1 MGVIIQCELMKLKH
15 RGRIFGIIGASLV
28 FAGLMVPIFLLLETG
43 MKDWNSIFVISFI
56 ISAFVT
62 QIFLCVLSG
71 EIFTQEY
78 EQKTMNVMLMYPL
91 ARSRLYYGKMAVM
104 LMYALF
110 ATVCSAVL
118 PLIAISIVNIFHV
131 SVTEPFTFGHGLT
144 FVLLLI
150 VFSVTHTVGSI
161 VYSYFSIVRRST
173 LLKVLACIL
182 LISPF
187 GGGETG
193 ENVLFRLISVG
204 IMTMVSLLFLIPTLK
219 TLKYEDAG

>member
-1 MGVIIQCELMKLKH
+1 MGVVIQCELMKLKH

-28 FAGLMVPIFLLLETG
+28 VAGLMVPIFLLLETG
-43 MKDWNSIFVISFI
+43 MNDWNTIFVVSFI
-56 ISAFVT
+56 LSAFVT

-104 LMYALF
+104 FMYALF
-110 ATVCSAVL
+110 ATVLSAL
-118 PLIAISIVNIFHV
+118 FPLIAISIVNIFHV

-150 VFSVTHTVGSI
+150 VFSVTHTAGSI

-204 IMTMVSLLFLIPTLK
+204 IMTILSLLFLIPTLK
-219 TLKYEDAG
+219 TLKYEDVG

>member
-28 FAGLMVPIFLLLETG
+28 SAGLMVPIFLLLETG
-43 MKDWNSIFVISFI
+43 MNDWNSIFVICFI
-56 ISAFVT
+56 ISAFIT

-78 EQKTMNVMLMYPL
+78 EQKTIQPMLMYPID
-91 ARSRLYYGKMAVM
+91 RSRLYYGKMAVM
-104 LMYALF
+104 FMYGLL
-110 ATVCSAVL
+110 ATVLSSLL
-118 PLIAISIVNIFHV
+118 PLISISVVNVFHV
-131 SVTEPFTFGHGLT
+131 SVTEPFTLGHWLT
-144 FVLLLI
+144 FAFLLV

-193 ENVLFRLISVG
+193 ENVFFRLISVG
-204 IMTMVSLLFLIPTLK
+204 IMTVLSLLFLIPTLK
-219 TLKYEDAG
+219 TFKSEDVG

>member
-1 MGVIIQCELMKLKH
+1 MGVVIQCELMKLKH

-28 FAGLMVPIFLLLETG
+28 VAGLMVPIFLLLETG
-43 MKDWNSIFVISFI
+43 MNDWNTIFVVSFI
-56 ISAFVT
+56 LSAFVT

-104 LMYALF
+104 FMYALF
-110 ATVCSAVL
+110 ATVLSAL
-118 PLIAISIVNIFHV
+118 FPLIAISIVNIFHV

-150 VFSVTHTVGSI
+150 VFSVTHTAGSI

-204 IMTMVSLLFLIPTLK
+204 IMTIVSLLFLIPTLK
-219 TLKYEDAG
+219 TLKYEDVG

>member
-1 MGVIIQCELMKLKH
+1 MGIVIQCELMKLKH

-28 FAGLMVPIFLLLETG
+28 VAGLMVPIFLLLETG
-43 MKDWNSIFVISFI
+43 MNDWNTIFVVSFI
-56 ISAFVT
+56 LSAFVT

-104 LMYALF
+104 FIYALF
-110 ATVCSAVL
+110 ATVCSAL
-118 PLIAISIVNIFHV
+118 FPLIAISIVNIFHV
-131 SVTEPFTFGHGLT
+131 SVTESFTFGHGLT

-150 VFSVTHTVGSI
+150 VFSVTHTAGSI

-204 IMTMVSLLFLIPTLK
+204 IMTILSLLFLIPTLK
-219 TLKYEDAG
+219 TLKYEDVG